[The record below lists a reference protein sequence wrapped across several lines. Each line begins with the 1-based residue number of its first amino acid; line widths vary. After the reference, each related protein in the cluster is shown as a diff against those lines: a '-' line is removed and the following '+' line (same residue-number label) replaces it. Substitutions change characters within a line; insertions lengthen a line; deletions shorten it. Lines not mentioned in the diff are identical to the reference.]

1 MHGRLCLRFLI
12 FGALLAHAVANA
24 AAAPQRARIT
34 TLRVGQMTLRR
45 CASAAPWCGILA
57 RPLDPRGAI
66 PGTIPIYFEYYPHS
80 AAGPAAGTLVATEG
94 GPGYPATE
102 SRDDYLALFG
112 PLRAGHDV
120 LIMDN
125 RGTGRSAAIN
135 CRQLQNAPQLTQAN
149 IGACGRALGR
159 AAPLYGTAVAT
170 DDLAAVLDALG
181 IARISLYGNSYG
193 TYFAQVFALRHAAKL
208 RALVLDGA
216 DALDGPDYAWWP
228 HYAPAMRAKFNLAC
242 ERAPGCKA
250 VAGSSMEHIAPALQ
264 LLRAKPLAAHVHYGD
279 GRVMNFTA
287 NATQL
292 AIVMFAGS
300 PAYATVRELDAAA
313 RAFSAADPVPLL
325 RLMAE
330 TLASVD
336 SRDPSHSPARFSAG
350 LAAAVS
356 CQDPPQIFDMRLAPA
371 QRVAARD
378 LLIAKRTREQPAT
391 YAPFTIDE
399 YRGMPLDY
407 AFIDA
412 CVQWPVA
419 ASGSPA
425 SPLVFADSQYP
436 DVPVLVVSGEFDNM
450 TSVADGAVV
459 AAHFPRAHHVVI
471 ADSFHV
477 NALPH
482 ARSECGAILVR
493 RFLEN
498 LTSGDESC
506 AAAVPEVRLVTRFAR
521 QTRELTPAQGSAD
534 NRASQE
540 QLRVVSAA
548 LLTCEDLIARAA
560 DNGAGDGVGL
570 RGGTFSV
577 AKARGGYRLTLREV
591 RWTDDVSVSGRI
603 DWPGRSG
610 SVHADLALQAPQ
622 GAGTLELSWPVGVSG
637 ARAMVRGSLGGNV
650 VVAEAP
656 AP

>member
-1 MHGRLCLRFLI
+1 MHGRLPLRLLI

-24 AAAPQRARIT
+24 AAAPQRARPA

-45 CASAAPWCGILA
+45 CASLAPWCGILA
-57 RPLDPRGAI
+57 RALDPSGAI
-66 PGTIPIYFEYYPHS
+66 PGTLPIYFEYYPHS
-80 AAGPAAGTLVATEG
+80 ASGPAEGTLVATEG

-102 SRDDYLALFG
+102 SRDDYLALFE
-112 PLRAGHDV
+112 PLRASHDV

-135 CRQLQNAPQLTQAN
+135 CRQLQNARQLTEAN

-159 AAPLYGTAVAT
+159 AAPLYGTALAT
-170 DDLAAVLDALG
+170 DDLAAVLETLG

-216 DALDGPDYAWWP
+216 DALDGPDFAWWP

-264 LLRAKPLAAHVHYGD
+264 LLRARPLAAHVHYGD

-313 RAFSAADPVPLL
+313 RAFSAADPLPLL

-336 SRDPSHSPARFSAG
+336 SRDPTHSPAKFSAG

-378 LLIAKRTREQPAT
+378 LLIAKRTREQPDT
-391 YAPFTIDE
+391 YAPFTIEE
-399 YRGMPLDY
+399 YRGMPVDY

-419 ASGSPA
+419 ASGAPA
-425 SPLVFADSQYP
+425 SPLVFAASQYP
-436 DVPVLVVSGEFDNM
+436 DVPVLVLSGEFDNM
-450 TSVADGAVV
+450 TSVADGDVV

-471 ADSFHV
+471 ANSFHV

-482 ARSECGAILVR
+482 ARSDCGAVLVR
-493 RFLEN
+493 RFMEN
-498 LTSGDESC
+498 LASGDESC
-506 AAAVPEVRLVTRFAR
+506 AAAVPEVRLVARFVR
-521 QTRELTPAQGSAD
+521 QARELDPAQGSAA

-548 LLTCEDLIARAA
+548 LLTCEDLIVRAA
-560 DNGAGDGVGL
+560 ENGTGDGVGL

-577 AKARGGYRLTLREV
+577 AKARGGYRLRLREV
-591 RWTDDVSVSGRI
+591 RWTEDVSVSGHI

-610 SVHADLALQAPQ
+610 VVHAELALQAPQ
-622 GAGTLELSWPVGVSG
+622 GTGVLELSWPEGVSG
-637 ARAMVRGSLGGNV
+637 ARALVRGNLAGNV

>member
-1 MHGRLCLRFLI
+1 MHGPLCLRFLI
-12 FGALLAHAVANA
+12 LGALLAHAVANA

-34 TLRVGQMTLRR
+34 TVRVGQMTLHR
-45 CASAAPWCGILA
+45 CASAAPWCGILMRA
-57 RPLDPRGAI
+57 LDPNGAI

-94 GPGYPATE
+94 GPGYPATG
-102 SRDDYLALFG
+102 SRDDYLALFE
-112 PLRAGHDV
+112 PLRASHDV

-135 CRQLQNAPQLTQAN
+135 CGQLQNAPQLTEAN

-159 AAPLYGTAVAT
+159 TAPLYGTALAT

-216 DALDGPDYAWWP
+216 DALDGPDFAWWP

-250 VAGSSMEHIAPALQ
+250 IAGSSMEHIAPALQ
-264 LLRAKPLAAHVHYGD
+264 LLRAQPLAAHVHYGNR
-279 GRVMNFTA
+279 RVMNFTA

-300 PAYATVRELDAAA
+300 PDYATVRELDAAA
-313 RAFSAADPVPLL
+313 RAFSAADRLPLL

-336 SRDPSHSPARFSAG
+336 SRDPTHSPARFSAG

-356 CQDPPQIFDMRLAPA
+356 CHDPPQIFDMRLAPA

-378 LLIAKRTREQPAT
+378 LLIAKRTREQPDT

-419 ASGSPA
+419 ASGAPA

-436 DVPVLVVSGEFDNM
+436 DVPVLVLSGEFDNM
-450 TSVADGAVV
+450 TSVADAAVV
-459 AAHFPRAHHVVI
+459 TAHFPRAHHVVI
-471 ADSFHV
+471 ASSFHV

-482 ARSECGAILVR
+482 ARTDCGAVLVR
-493 RFLEN
+493 RFMEN
-498 LTSGDESC
+498 LSSGDESC
-506 AAAVPEVRLVTRFAR
+506 AAQVPEVRLVARFAR
-521 QTRELTPAQGSAD
+521 QARELDPAQGSAA
-534 NRASQE
+534 NRASEE

-548 LLTCEDLIARAA
+548 LLTCEDLIVRAA
-560 DNGAGDGVGL
+560 ENGAGDGIGL

-577 AKARGGYRLTLREV
+577 AKTRGGYRLMLREV
-591 RWTDDVSVSGRI
+591 RWTDDLSVSGRI

-610 SVHADLALQAPQ
+610 VVHADLALQAPQ
-622 GAGTLELSWPVGVSG
+622 GAGALELSWPEGVSG
-637 ARAMVRGSLGGNV
+637 ARAVVRGSLGGNL